1 MKQIN
6 TTELFNYVVEHLKD
20 GEAISV
26 SCETEEQM
34 ERVRA
39 AFYRQKQALYK
50 VVREM
55 ANSITISRRKKSC
68 CLIVGKSSEKFK
80 VHLLDKEGNETQE
93 LFNDDV
99 RPGDADEVRQ
109 RELMAADG
117 ISQEEIDFYFQ
128 EKGGSNET
136 KKTSV

>member
-6 TTELFNYVVEHLKD
+6 TTELFNFVVESLKD

-26 SCETEEQM
+26 TCDTEEQL
-34 ERVRA
+34 ERVRSS
-39 AFYRQKQALYK
+39 FYRQKQLLYK
-50 VVREM
+50 TVREV
-55 ANSITISRRKKSC
+55 ANAITISRRKRSC
-68 CLIVGKSSEKFK
+68 CIVIGKSSEKFK
-80 VHLLDKEGNETQE
+80 VHLLNTEGNRTKE

-117 ISQEEIDFYFQ
+117 MSQEEIDFYFQ
-128 EKGGSNET
+128 EKKS
-136 KKTSV
+136 

>member
-6 TTELFNYVVEHLKD
+6 TTELFNYVVETLKE
-20 GEAISV
+20 GEAISID
-26 SCETEEQM
+26 CETPEQL

-50 VVREM
+50 IMREVSN
-55 ANSITISRRKKSC
+55 AITISRRKKIN
-68 CLIVGKSSEKFK
+68 CLVIGKSSEKFT
-80 VHLLDKEGNETQE
+80 VHLIDKEGNRTQE
-93 LFNDDV
+93 LFNDDI

-117 ISQEEIDFYFQ
+117 MGQEEIDFYFQ
-128 EKGGSNET
+128 G
-136 KKTSV
+136 KKS

>member
-20 GEAISV
+20 GEAISIG
-26 SCETEEQM
+26 CETDEQL

-50 VVREM
+50 TIREV
-55 ANSITISRRKKSC
+55 ANSITISRRKSIN
-68 CLIVGKSSEKFK
+68 CLVVGKSSEKFK
-80 VHLLDKEGNETQE
+80 VHLIDKEGNRTKE

-117 ISQEEIDFYFQ
+117 MSQEEIDFYFQ
-128 EKGGSNET
+128 EGKGQCPTEKS
-136 KKTSV
+136 

>member
-6 TTELFNYVVEHLKD
+6 TTELFNYVVENLKD
-20 GEAISV
+20 GEAISID
-26 SCETEEQM
+26 CETDEQL

-50 VVREM
+50 TIREV
-55 ANSITISRRKKSC
+55 ANSITISRHKKSH
-68 CLIVGKSSEKFK
+68 CLVVGKSSEKFTVYLIDEK
-80 VHLLDKEGNETQE
+80 GDRTKE

-99 RPGDADEVRQ
+99 RPDDADEVRQ

-117 ISQEEIDFYFQ
+117 MSQEEIDFYFQ
-128 EKGGSNET
+128 EKKS
-136 KKTSV
+136 